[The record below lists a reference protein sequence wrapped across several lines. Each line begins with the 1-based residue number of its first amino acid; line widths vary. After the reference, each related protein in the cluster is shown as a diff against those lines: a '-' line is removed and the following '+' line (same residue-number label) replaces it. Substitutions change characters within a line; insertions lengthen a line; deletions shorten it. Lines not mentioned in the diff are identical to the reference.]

1 MDHFARRSAGSIIA
15 LAAAGLLVAGCGDDD
30 SSVSDAVGSLT
41 SAVLPGGTT
50 PGKAGERTTAEGS
63 PTETTGAE
71 GTATG
76 TATPNAGAGETKV
89 RIPGGEEISVSGPI
103 YQKYNENGGPSGTLG
118 LPEGPEQVAPNGGR
132 YQDFT
137 GGSVFFNDETGTHI
151 VWGDIREEWERS
163 GGADGPLGFPTSDEE
178 NTPEGKK
185 SEFQGGTITWNSTDR
200 STTVTE
206 K

>member
-1 MDHFARRSAGSIIA
+1 MEHFVRRSAGLTIA

-50 PGKAGERTTAEGS
+50 AESSPAEGS

-76 TATPNAGAGETKV
+76 TATPGAEAGETKV
-89 RIPGGEEISVSGPI
+89 RTPDGSEISVAGTI
-103 YQKYNENGGPSGTLG
+103 YQKYDEAGGPSGPLG
-118 LPEGPEQVAPNGGR
+118 LPEGPEETAPNGGR
-132 YQDFT
+132 YQDFE
-137 GGSVFFNDETGTHI
+137 GGTIFSSDETGSHI

-163 GGADGPLGFPTSDEE
+163 GGAEGPLGFPTSDEE
-178 NTPEGKK
+178 DTPEGKK